1 MLNGLGH
8 LIQQDYDCVLLYGL
22 HYCVDIVH
30 LDCLCLPPVFK
41 EGKHMSKD

>member
-1 MLNGLGH
+1 MLNELGH
-8 LIQQDYDCVLLYGL
+8 LIEQDYDCVFLYGL
-22 HYCVDIVH
+22 HYCH